1 MRAKAASDYPV
12 LPGIMSFHELKV
24 NYGKFLTKA
33 VIFSCVLHLFIVGS
47 LLVGMKIMS
56 RPKKVFS
63 VRLVKYTELG
73 APPSL
78 SGAPPP
84 AAVAVAAPSG
94 PSVGIPV
101 PVPDARAPEQTI
113 ATQAELSQ
121 MAPAVMTG
129 SGGDSLVITDIP
141 EVMPSA
147 TDFVYVEEVPQM
159 IVGPQPIYPDMAR
172 EAQLEG
178 QVIVNALIGKDGKV
192 RSVIIVKSIPMLDDA
207 AKQAVMKTLWKPA
220 FNNNRPV
227 AVWVAVPI
235 RFTLVNR

>member
-1 MRAKAASDYPV
+1 VSAKAADYPF
-12 LPGIMSFHELKV
+12 LPGILSFHELKV
-24 NYGKFLTKA
+24 NYGRFLTKA
-33 VIFSCVLHLFIVGS
+33 VIFSCVIHIFVVGS
-47 LLVGMKIMS
+47 LLVGTKILT
-56 RPKKVFS
+56 RPKRVFS

-78 SGAPPP
+78 SGTPPP
-84 AAVAVAAPSG
+84 TAVAVAAPSG

-113 ATQAELSQ
+113 ATQTELSQ
-121 MAPAVMTG
+121 MAAPTTTG

-141 EVMPSA
+141 EILPEA
-147 TDFVYVEEVPQM
+147 NEFVYVEEVPQM
-159 IVGPQPIYPDMAR
+159 IVGPQPIYPEMAK

-192 RSVIIVKSIPMLDDA
+192 RSVQIVKSIPMLDEA